1 MLERS
6 DKYKAGDFTDVKC
19 IESLSLYDGNV
30 IESNFVCNLCGKP
43 YVLTETQERH
53 DEGCWGFT
61 IHSKPEDIWF
71 QLSLLEIQKL
81 ELVLEEER
89 IYFPY
94 DTALKEAKNEEDLRE
109 IWYSFIE
116 EENFPKSLWERFKN
130 AFVEKK
136 EELGIEEEREE
147 DI

>member
-6 DKYKAGDFTDVKC
+6 DKYKASDFTDVKC

-61 IHSKPEDIWF
+61 IHSKPEDVWF
-71 QLSLLEIQKL
+71 QLNLTEIQKL
-81 ELVLEEER
+81 EMRLELER
-89 IYFPY
+89 LYYPY
-94 DTALKEAKNEEDLRE
+94 EMGLKEAKDERDMNSL
-109 IWYSFIE
+109 WYSFLDD
-116 EENFPKSLWERFKN
+116 ENLPKELNDRFKEDYF
-130 AFVEKK
+130 AKEK
-136 EELGIEEEREE
+136 ELGIEEER
-147 DI
+147 